1 MSAMIV
7 WTEGGV
13 AGDWKQVIEELSR
26 LLVSF
31 DRCNSLSAAALSE
44 AVIPPASDDVLKLLD
59 AQASTL
65 CWWTVLA
72 AEVLEGA

>member
-13 AGDWKQVIEELSR
+13 SGDWKHVIEELRR

-44 AVIPPASDDVLKLLD
+44 AVIPPASNDVLL
-59 AQASTL
+59 AVQPF
-65 CWWTVLA
+65 CWLEEVLA
-72 AEVLEGA
+72 VVVLEGV